1 MSSTI
6 YVPSHSTH
14 SGKTPATTWPIE
26 NSRGVYAMYT
36 VIATELSLFVCLFA
50 SYYFLGSN
58 KDRWAFDHPPKLT
71 LAIVMLVVLLSS
83 SMVLHWGEQQV
94 KLERY
99 TAGRLAIFATVLL
112 GLVFLTLQGF
122 EYADH
127 WKTLTPYSDTYGSIF
142 YTITS
147 FHATHVIVGL
157 LLLAYV
163 GILPRYG
170 PTLAPPYRP
179 YHTVALYWHF
189 VDFVWIFIVGLLYV
203 APNALYGH

>member
-6 YVPSHSTH
+6 YVPSHSAR

-26 NSRGVYAMYT
+26 DRRGVYAMYT
-36 VIATELSLFVCLFA
+36 VIATEFSLFVCLFA

-71 LAIVMLVVLLSS
+71 LAIIMLVVLLSS
-83 SMVLHWGEQQV
+83 SVILQWGEQQV
-94 KLERY
+94 KLGRY
-99 TAGRLAIFATVLL
+99 TAGRLALFATVLL

-147 FHATHVIVGL
+147 FHAAHVIVGL

-163 GILPRYG
+163 GIRPLRSNTCAALPSIPYDCAL
-170 PTLAPPYRP
+170 LALR
-179 YHTVALYWHF
+179 
-189 VDFVWIFIVGLLYV
+189 
-203 APNALYGH
+203 